1 MIIWIFELHPDGRT
15 AKGSLSLSQR
25 LFDIRLTLTHD
36 MNNLVHLSNS
46 YINDYY
52 NSILDELCNAV
63 SGLNRELLAVKQIY
77 LMLISI
83 KIEQLGKL

>member
-1 MIIWIFELHPDGRT
+1 
-15 AKGSLSLSQR
+15 
-25 LFDIRLTLTHD
+25 

-63 SGLNRELLAVKQIY
+63 SGLNRELLAVKTNLPYVDKYKDRTAWQA
-77 LMLISI
+77 LSI
-83 KIEQLGKL
+83 KCIN